1 MPAKAYNPTAQP
13 VVIDDDGH
21 TLPGRTHGDVDTTD
35 DRVLTAVATGRLVLT
50 NERTHAAALERAAE
64 RDAERQ
70 AELAGEQDVPALA
83 GADEVDH
90 GAPDDPAADPA
101 TETTAPTTEI
111 KGA

>member
-21 TLPGRTHGDVDTTD
+21 TLPGRTHGDVDTAD

-64 RDAERQ
+64 RAAEREDE
-70 AELAGEQDVPALA
+70 ATEVPAIA

-90 GAPDDPAADPA
+90 GEPADPAA
-101 TETTAPTTEI
+101 ETTTTDTTTS